1 MEETSLFAD
10 RMLSRNFFS
19 LEQRKI
25 VGFLCYVRKMCMFAR
40 NKYLKC
46 VEFHDLDT

>member
-10 RMLSRNFFS
+10 RMLSRNF
-19 LEQRKI
+19 LVWNKEKQLD
-25 VGFLCYVRKMCMFAR
+25 FLCYVRKMCMFAQ
-40 NKYLKC
+40 NKCLKC